1 MSGTHGDLFQEIG
14 AMVLAAHEGQAIDL
28 KAKAEE
34 LAARYDNLRVPAD
47 SIARA
52 IARSMGAV
60 GMSMALLRSGEEPIR
75 AATARAAGAGT
86 ALTEPESAVPA
97 AVKAPATLFPSG
109 VRLAVLS

>member
-60 GMSMALLRSGEEPIR
+60 GMSMALLRSGDEPIR
-75 AATARAAGAGT
+75 AAARAADAGT
-86 ALTEPESAVPA
+86 ALAEPESAAPA
-97 AVKAPATLFPSG
+97 AKAPATLFPSG

>member
-1 MSGTHGDLFQEIG
+1 MPGTHGDLFQEIG

-28 KAKAEE
+28 RAKAEE

-52 IARSMGAV
+52 IARTMGAV
-60 GMSMALLRSGEEPIR
+60 GMSMALLRSGDEPIQT
-75 AATARAAGAGT
+75 AAASAADAGT
-86 ALTEPESAVPA
+86 ALAERESAAPA
-97 AVKAPATLFPSG
+97 AKAPATLFPSG

>member
-14 AMVLAAHEGQAIDL
+14 AMVLAAHEGEAIDL

-34 LAARYDNLRVPAD
+34 LAARYDNLRVPAAT
-47 SIARA
+47 IARA

-60 GMSMALLRSGEEPIR
+60 GMSMALLRSGDEPIT
-75 AATARAAGAGT
+75 AAPAVVDVGGT
-86 ALTEPESAVPA
+86 APAEPVDHLPPVRS
-97 AVKAPATLFPSG
+97 PATLFPSG